1 MEIEICGKFK
11 VQIDAE
17 DLSLVQGYNWRI
29 ADCSRHNTVKLYA
42 RAMVWNKGKSRTYYM
57 HRVLM
62 GEPQGMVVDHIDN
75 DGLNNKRSNL
85 QITTVKEN
93 ARKQKQHSDFLKKT
107 RGQNGRY
114 LRAGEVADGESE
126 AAAPPAH

>member
-17 DLSLVQGYNWRI
+17 DFDKICCFKWRI

-62 GEPQGMVVDHIDN
+62 GEPPGMVVDHIDN
-75 DGLNNKRSNL
+75 DGLNNKKNNL
-85 QITTVKEN
+85 QIMTVKEN
-93 ARKQKQHSDFLKKT
+93 ARKQKQHSDFLKKQ
-107 RGQNGRY
+107 RGENGRY
-114 LRAGEVADGESE
+114 IKPGEVTDGESK
-126 AAAPPAH
+126 AAAPPTH